1 MQGKEIRVRIAPSP
15 TGSLHL
21 GTVRTALY
29 NYLFAKKNKGKF
41 ILRIEDTDAQR
52 NKDEY
57 TKEILD
63 GFNWLGIKFDEGPYY
78 QSARLDLYRKL
89 AQKLLDE
96 GRTYHCFVT
105 PEELDELRKIQR
117 AAKVPEKYDN
127 RHRNLTE
134 DQKKKFLQEGKK
146 PVIRFKLPDN
156 TEIYWHD
163 EIRGDVSVNTNDLG
177 GDPVIMR
184 ADGIPLYNFAVV
196 VDDGDMKISHVIRG
210 DDHLHNTAKQIPIFE
225 ALGYEVPIFAHA
237 PLIFTHTHEK
247 LSKRKHGDI
256 ANIDKYQ
263 KEGYLPHGL
272 SNYLVH
278 MSWTKPDKPE
288 DEIFKLDEIIE
299 QFSLERISKSPAIY
313 DLPKL
318 NWFNNHY
325 IKGLSV
331 EETFKMAEPFLVGAL
346 RATSLKSG
354 YTHDQILKMID
365 SVRSGLNKLDE
376 LPGLIRFFFDDK
388 FDLNSTE
395 NQKILNT
402 EQARSLLQRTK
413 ELADSFD
420 YKDPG
425 EIKKKIDHLGSSEL
439 NLKGKDL
446 YWPIRVALS
455 GSNKGPDLG
464 LIISLLG
471 KEKVKARIEK
481 ALRVLV

>member
-1 MQGKEIRVRIAPSP
+1 MQNKELRVRIAPSP

-29 NYLFAKKNKGKF
+29 NYLIAKKHKGKF
-41 ILRIEDTDAQR
+41 ILRIEDTDVSR

-78 QSARLDLYRKL
+78 QSERLELYRKF
-89 AQKLLDE
+89 ANKLLDE
-96 GRTYHCFVT
+96 GKAYHCFVT
-105 PEELDELRKIQR
+105 QEELDELRKIQR
-117 AAKVPEKYDN
+117 AAKRPEKYDN
-127 RHRNLTE
+127 RHRNLTPVE
-134 DQKKKFLQEGKK
+134 KEKLQKEGRKS
-146 PVIRFKLPDN
+146 VIRFKLPDN
-156 TEIYWHD
+156 IDINWHD

-196 VDDGDMKISHVIRG
+196 VDDGDMGITLVLRG

-225 ALGYEVPIFAHA
+225 ALGYKVPAFAHA

-263 KEGYLPHGL
+263 REGYLPEAL
-272 SNYLVH
+272 KNYLVH

-288 DEIFKLDEIIE
+288 EEVFKLDEIID
-299 QFSLERISKSPAIY
+299 QFSIDRISKSPAIY

-325 IKGLSV
+325 IKNLSL
-331 EETFKMAEPFLVGAL
+331 EETFNLSKKFLEKEL
-346 RATSLKSG
+346 DLSLYPK
-354 YTHDQILKMID
+354 DKILKMIEA
-365 SVRSGLNKLDE
+365 VKAGLNKLDE
-376 LPGLIRFFFDDK
+376 LPVLIKFFFDDK
-388 FDLNSTE
+388 FDLNTTE
-395 NQKILNT
+395 NKQILNT
-402 EQARSLLQRTK
+402 ESSRKVLNKVLTGLSSMNFDDPPHCKESVDKLGK
-413 ELADSFD
+413 EL
-420 YKDPG
+420 G
-425 EIKKKIDHLGSSEL
+425 
-439 NLKGKDL
+439 LKGKDL

-471 KEKVKARIEK
+471 KEKVKERIEK
-481 ALRVLV
+481 ALKVLV

>member
-1 MQGKEIRVRIAPSP
+1 MSQKEIRVRIAPSP

-29 NYLFAKKNKGKF
+29 NYLFAKKNDGKF
-41 ILRIEDTDAQR
+41 ILRIEDTDLER

-63 GFNWLGIKFDEGPYY
+63 GFKWLKINFDEGPYY
-78 QSARLDLYRKL
+78 QSERLALYRKL
-89 AQKLLDE
+89 AQELLDE
-96 GRTYHCFVT
+96 GKAYQCFCT
-105 PEELDELRKIQR
+105 QEELDGLRKIQR

-127 RHRNLTE
+127 RHRKLTE
-134 DQKKKFLQEGKK
+134 EQKKKFISEDRK

-156 TEIYWHD
+156 TDIKWHD

-177 GDPVIMR
+177 GDPVIIR

-210 DDHLHNTAKQIPIFE
+210 DDHLHNTAKQIPIFQ
-225 ALGYEVPIFAHA
+225 ALGYVVPTFAHA
-237 PLIFTHTHEK
+237 PLIFTHDKEK

-263 KEGYLPHGL
+263 REGYLPEAL
-272 SNYLVH
+272 ANYLVH

-288 DEIFKLDEIIE
+288 EEIFRLDEIVN
-299 QFSLERISKSPAIY
+299 QFSLDRISKSPAIY

-325 IKGLSV
+325 IKEKSIEEIYDLAKPFFV
-331 EETFKMAEPFLVGAL
+331 ETFGQ
-346 RATSLKSG
+346 TSLQSIYSKN
-354 YTHDQILKMID
+354 QILHMLD
-365 SVRSGLNKLDE
+365 SVRSGVNKLDE
-376 LPGLIRFFFDDK
+376 IPALINFFFDDN
-388 FDLNSTE
+388 FNLSTE
-395 NQKILNT
+395 ENLKILNT
-402 EQARSLLQRTK
+402 ESAKGVLDKTLKNLDKINFQNQG
-413 ELADSFD
+413 DC
-420 YKDPG
+420 
-425 EIKKKIDHLGSSEL
+425 KKAIDEVGKEL

-446 YWPIRVALS
+446 YWPLRVALS

-471 KEKVKARIEK
+471 REKIKSRIEK
-481 ALRVLV
+481 ALSVLV